1 MTAYECDRCGALFKR
16 NCVPKTTITIDQHP
30 NGFER
35 LDLCNKCQKELEN
48 WIGGLSFDS
57 NLNPTLN
64 SGIDFE
70 TREKPFTID
79 YSMRTIN
86 GNWLPRKDG
95 DV

>member
-35 LDLCNKCQKELEN
+35 LDLCPKRQKELEN

-57 NLNPTLN
+57 NLNPTL
-64 SGIDFE
+64 
-70 TREKPFTID
+70 R
-79 YSMRTIN
+79 N
-86 GNWLPRKDG
+86 GA
-95 DV
+95 